1 MRHVRTR
8 GFTVAVV
15 IIPWHNFLNQS
26 SARVEL
32 MLINRT
38 DYSLSEVLIL
48 TSINPKYDEILFAK
62 LRIQYLFSMY
72 IKLI

>member
-8 GFTVAVV
+8 GFTVAIV

-48 TSINPKYDEILFAK
+48 TSINPKYGGRLFDEL
-62 LRIQYLFSMY
+62 QVQ
-72 IKLI
+72 